1 MWQLI
6 IFYSALYHNIQI
18 ISKTAESRR
27 RKAIGPEDGSQLQ
40 KYYAVRNGWYFLYIQ
55 SLFARYCVLKS
66 DKYMKKNYSI
76 LFHFLLFILLA
87 MFLSIPAFADHK
99 TYIFNKNNRCVINN
113 VTMSRKEISS
123 NKYDLYM
130 NKGNKKAIISSAYDG
145 EDIISDGD
153 AIYFCET
160 RYNKKWIFELNIRKE
175 TVTRLKALSDE
186 KQNIRILDNYKSK
199 IYYVKNHL
207 DLYSYNFKNGN
218 IKRELHNK
226 HVILWKR
233 K

>member
-1 MWQLI
+1 
-6 IFYSALYHNIQI
+6 
-18 ISKTAESRR
+18 
-27 RKAIGPEDGSQLQ
+27 
-40 KYYAVRNGWYFLYIQ
+40 
-55 SLFARYCVLKS
+55 
-66 DKYMKKNYSI
+66 
-76 LFHFLLFILLA
+76 
-87 MFLSIPAFADHK
+87 
-99 TYIFNKNNRCVINN
+99 
-113 VTMSRKEISS
+113 
-123 NKYDLYM
+123 M